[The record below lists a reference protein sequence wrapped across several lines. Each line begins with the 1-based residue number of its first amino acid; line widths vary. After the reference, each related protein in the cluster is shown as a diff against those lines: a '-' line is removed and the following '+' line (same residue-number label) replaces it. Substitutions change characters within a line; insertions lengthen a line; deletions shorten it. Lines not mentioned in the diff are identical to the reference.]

1 MNTYELCPY
10 CEHEVELKNVKKK
23 VFTICP
29 HCKKNILPCSL
40 CTEKDMLSC
49 SKCNIIEVR
58 YHSNSKEYTLHISA
72 DGGAI
77 FFTKSKNTMKKHLLK
92 YFNYDLKDEEIK
104 FIQH

>member
-1 MNTYELCPY
+1 
-10 CEHEVELKNVKKK
+10 
-23 VFTICP
+23 
-29 HCKKNILPCSL
+29 
-40 CTEKDMLSC
+40 MLSC

-92 YFNYDLKDEEIK
+92 FFNYDLKDEEIK
-104 FIQH
+104 YITLAEKMIDCGMFDINQNKKDG